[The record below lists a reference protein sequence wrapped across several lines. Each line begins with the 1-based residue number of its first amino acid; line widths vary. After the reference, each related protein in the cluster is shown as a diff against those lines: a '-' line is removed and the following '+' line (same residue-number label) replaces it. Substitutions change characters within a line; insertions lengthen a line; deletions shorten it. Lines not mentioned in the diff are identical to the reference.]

1 MAYKTLRL
9 EKIKEI
15 YNRFLVD
22 STVDE
27 STLDPNFREL
37 RNICIEEYAKLESE
51 SQALNGDS
59 KKYYID
65 LNFGFFI
72 FEYLKSQEDF
82 TAKYESN
89 YDFWRYF
96 AVCVIPDL
104 IAKRWNVEKSD
115 HFYSKPTAIYPFQ
128 IYWYINLSWQG
139 NKEDTKNV
147 LKDNL
152 EDQILQLVDRP
163 SSIGV
168 NLALY
173 RRIMYKLSL
182 INPKS
187 RQKVFR
193 AVMMKNT
200 AKLVSIRPELYEGGI
215 NAYVDMLYQI

>member
-15 YNRFLVD
+15 YQQYLANANINEADLD
-22 STVDE
+22 S
-27 STLDPNFREL
+27 NYQEL
-37 RNICIEEYAKLESE
+37 RKLCVEEYNKLEEE
-51 SQALNGDS
+51 SKKLSDAS

-72 FEYLKSQEDF
+72 YEYLKGQKDF

-104 IAKRWNVEKSD
+104 VAKRWNADKSD

-139 NKEDTKNV
+139 NKVDTEKV

-168 NLALY
+168 NLDLY

-182 INPKS
+182 IAPNK

-200 AKLVSIRPELYEGGI
+200 AKLVTIRPELYDGGI